1 MQKSR
6 QWEKKQKTFFILTNE
21 KGTALTEEERG
32 LLENVLYERL

>member
-6 QWEKKQKTFFILTNE
+6 LSGEKAEDFFILTNE

-32 LLENVLYERL
+32 LLEKVLYERL